1 MYVFFF
7 NNVLLLCLP
16 FRFCFEDEYCFFFPS
31 HLFLF
36 SILEFSRTTLTLRST
51 EVKVI

>member
-1 MYVFFF
+1 MYCCCVCLLGF
-7 NNVLLLCLP
+7 VL
-16 FRFCFEDEYCFFFPS
+16 RMNTAFFPS